1 MYAALPALIAFLQ
14 REGSVSYRVLAH
26 IFNGDQAFL
35 DEARDEL
42 TFRRLAR
49 DEDGQGLFWT
59 AESMSAVAP
68 SADLARPRPAS
79 APPPATGPAASPAPE
94 DSGQTG
100 RRQLTVMFCDLA
112 DSTVL
117 AGRLDAE
124 DLREVIRSYQAT
136 AAKVVERFA
145 GHIAQFLGDGL
156 LVYLGWPEAH
166 EDDASRAVRAGLGI
180 VEAITTTLN
189 PRLAREKGVQ
199 LAGRVGIHTGPVVV
213 GAMGGDGRRENLAT
227 GETVNIAA
235 RLEGLASPNTVVISQ
250 ATSRLVYETFALEAL
265 GPTTLKGVAEPM
277 SVYRVRGL
285 AEADEA
291 EPRPTSAPF
300 VVGRGEEVGLLRRLW
315 EQCKEGLGHA
325 VLVSGTAGIGK
336 STVVEV
342 LRAHVKDEGLPRIVF
357 RCSPYHGNIPLYPVV
372 THIENLLQVG
382 RAEPP
387 EVKLGK
393 LEEALGRSGLPLE
406 ETVPLFAPLLSLTL
420 REGRYS
426 SLALPPEQ
434 LRQRTLDTL
443 VAWLLAEAEQHPVL
457 TAWEDLH
464 WADPSTL
471 EMLEQVLEQTPTVR
485 MLHVLTFRPEFEQ
498 PWPRR
503 SHMTPITLN
512 RLERP
517 QVEALITHRAGG
529 KALPAEVVA
538 HIVAKTDGVPLYVE
552 ELTKMLLGS
561 SLLRAEGDHYLL
573 TGPLSAVS
581 IPDTLQDSLMAR
593 LDQLRAAKQVAQL
606 GAVLGREFAYD
617 VLQAIA
623 PMDEAVL
630 QDGLRKLVE
639 AELLYQRGRPPRS
652 RYLFKHALIQDAAYA
667 SLLRSARQQVHANV
681 AQALMEKLPELA
693 ETQPELLAHHYTQ
706 AGLLAPALDRWQAA
720 AERAVQRSAYV
731 EAIHSIDQALAQL
744 AQLPPDE
751 ARDRRELELQA
762 MKLSPLQPVKGYAS
776 PELDAASARA
786 LTLCRSLGDRARLF
800 PVLYARWGI
809 QYVAGRYREGFTL
822 SREFLEAARA
832 SGDDAAL
839 IVGLRIH
846 AAGLFMQGDA
856 EGARALV
863 REALPLYV
871 PERHR
876 PLITHFGSD
885 LRAQNLIY
893 FALSQA
899 LLGRIDQ
906 ARALGDEAIEHAR
919 SVDHVNTLAYTLF
932 HCGVWLRA
940 ILRETDALRRHG
952 AELPDIAREHRLGFW
967 RAIATP
973 FLLEGEEAER
983 AVRTYRREFNGTLV
997 VAQQLCHVADS
1008 YVATGRTGEAT
1019 RVLAE
1024 ARELMEQHGD
1034 VYWEPELLRVSGRLA
1049 AGEGRAAPLE
1059 AVTVFEHA
1067 LGLARER
1074 GARLLELRAATD
1086 LARLLVER
1094 GQPAEAQHALA
1105 PAYASFTEGFAAK
1118 DLAEAKAAL
1127 DELETSGSMTS
1138 DQIIE

>member
-26 IFNGDQAFL
+26 VFSGDQAFL
-35 DEARDEL
+35 DAARDEL

-68 SADLARPRPAS
+68 SADLARVRPAS
-79 APPPATGPAASPAPE
+79 APPLATWPPAAPAPE
-94 DSGQTG
+94 DSSQTG

-124 DLREVIRSYQAT
+124 DLREVIRSYQTT
-136 AAKVVERFA
+136 AAEVVQRFA
-145 GHIAQFLGDGL
+145 GHIAQYLGDGL

-166 EDDASRAVRAGLGI
+166 EDDAPRAVRAGLEI

-189 PRLAREKGVQ
+189 PRLARDKGVQ
-199 LAGRVGIHTGPVVV
+199 LAVRVGIHTGPVVV

-235 RLEGLASPNTVVISQ
+235 RLEGLASPNTVLISQ
-250 ATSRLVYETFALEAL
+250 ATSRLVRDTFALEAL
-265 GPTTLKGVAEPM
+265 GPTALKGVAEPLPI
-277 SVYRVRGL
+277 YRVRGL

-291 EPRPTSAPF
+291 EPVRLRGRF

-325 VLVSGTAGIGK
+325 VLVSGTAGLGK
-336 STVVEV
+336 STLIEV
-342 LRAHVKDEGLPRIVF
+342 LRAHVRQEGLPRIVF
-357 RCSPYHGNIPLYPVV
+357 RCSPYHQNIPLYPVV
-372 THIENLLQVG
+372 THIETLLQFARG
-382 RAEPP
+382 ESS

-393 LEEALGRSGLPLE
+393 LEEVLRLSGLPLE
-406 ETVPLFAPLLSLTL
+406 EIVPLFAELLSIPHPQ
-420 REGRYS
+420 ERYPDLD
-426 SLALPPEQ
+426 LAPEQ
-434 LRQRTLDTL
+434 LRQRTLDAL
-443 VAWLLAEAEQHPVL
+443 VAWLLAAERHPVL

-471 EMLEQVLEQTPTVR
+471 EMLGLVLEQSPTAP
-485 MLHVLTFRPEFEQ
+485 MLHVLTFRPEFKE

-503 SHMTPITLN
+503 SHMTPMTLN

-529 KALPAEVVA
+529 KTLPAEVVS

-552 ELTKMLLGS
+552 ELTKMLLDS
-561 SLLRAEGDHYLL
+561 SLLRAEGDEYLL

-593 LDQLRAAKQVAQL
+593 LDQLRAAKEVAQL

-623 PMDEAVL
+623 PMDETAL
-630 QDGLRKLVE
+630 QDGLHKLVQ
-639 AELLYQRGRPPRS
+639 AELVYQRGRPPRA
-652 RYLFKHALIQDAAYA
+652 RYVFKHALIQDAAYA

-681 AQALMEKLPELA
+681 AQALMAKLPELA
-693 ETQPELLAHHYTQ
+693 ETQPELLAHHYAQ
-706 AGLLAPALDRWQAA
+706 AGLIAPALDQWQAA
-720 AERAVQRSAYV
+720 AERAVQRTAYV

-744 AQLPPDE
+744 AQLPADE
-751 ARDRRELELQA
+751 ARDRRELELQT
-762 MKLSPLQPVKGYAS
+762 MKLGPLQPVKGYAS
-776 PELDAASARA
+776 PALDAASGRA
-786 LTLCRSLGDRARLF
+786 LTLCRSLGDAAKLF

-809 QYVAGRYREGFTL
+809 QYVVGRYREGSVL
-822 SREFLEAARA
+822 SREYLEAARGA
-832 SGDDAAL
+832 DDDAPL
-839 IVGLRIH
+839 MVGLRIH
-846 AAGLFMQGDA
+846 AAGLFMRGDA
-856 EGARALV
+856 EAAGGLV
-863 REALPLYV
+863 REAFPLYG

-876 PLITHFGSD
+876 PMVARFGQD

-893 FALSQA
+893 FALCQA
-899 LLGRIDQ
+899 LQGRMDK

-919 SVDHVNTLAYTLF
+919 SVNHLNTLAYTLF

-952 AELPDIAREHRLGFW
+952 AELLELAREHRLGFW
-967 RAIATP
+967 RALTTP

-983 AVRTYRREFNGTLV
+983 AVTVYRREFNAGLLV
-997 VAQQLCHVADS
+997 PQQLCHVADS
-1008 YVATGRTGEAT
+1008 YVTTGRMGEAT

-1024 ARELMEQHGD
+1024 TQELMEQHGD
-1034 VYWEPELLRVSGRLA
+1034 VYWEPELFRLRGRLA
-1049 AGEGRAAPLE
+1049 AAEGRGSPVE
-1059 AVTVFEHA
+1059 AVAAFERA
-1067 LGLARER
+1067 LHLARDR
-1074 GARLLELRAATD
+1074 GTHLLELRTATD
-1086 LARLLVER
+1086 LARLLAAQGR
-1094 GQPAEAQHALA
+1094 PLEARKVLE
-1105 PAYASFTEGFAAK
+1105 PVSVLFT
-1118 DLAEAKAAL
+1118 DEA
-1127 DELETSGSMTS
+1127 DTS
-1138 DQIIE
+1138 DVRDARAVLAGLDG